1 MTSRVWIAKVNG
13 RNLQLR
19 WIDDSGK
26 ERRRSAK
33 TTAMRVAERQRA
45 ILEAKLLLKRP
56 VDVPVAAHD
65 EDCGPD
71 MEVDLFKNEYDRVYL
86 STLRPTSREHALS
99 RIGICVGLARVKTL
113 GELASRSVLE
123 RVQASLR
130 EGRSP
135 WTVKTTMD
143 AFLAAL
149 RWAERRDWIVR
160 VPKIDR
166 LKTSRLKAM
175 KGRPITGE
183 EFEKMLREAAKEVG
197 DGPALSWQYTMRG
210 YWESGLRRDELLAMS
225 WDDASQIRPTWDRG
239 RFGVLLIP
247 ARLQKNDTEDEIPI
261 LPGFD
266 ALLRETPED
275 QRHGWVFSPEPPTE
289 GRKVVRPFRGRPS
302 GNWVSRTIGKIA
314 ERAGVMTYQTGD
326 AKHFATVHDLR
337 RSCAQRLLLAD
348 VDKAIIKAVLR
359 HRSWETTERHYAPGS
374 VQKMAADLRTSF
386 QNQEPVPD
394 KLSRKSQRKLLSG
407 R

>member
-1 MTSRVWIAKVNG
+1 MTSRVWIARVKG
-13 RNLQLR
+13 RSLQLR
-19 WIDDSGK
+19 WIDESGK
-26 ERRRSAK
+26 ERRRSTK

-45 ILEAKLLLKRP
+45 VLEAKLLLKRP
-56 VDVPVAAHD
+56 VDVPEAVHD

-71 MEVDLFKNEYDRVYL
+71 MEVDLFRHEYDRVYL
-86 STLRPTSREHALS
+86 STLRTTSREHALS
-99 RIGICVGLARVKTL
+99 RIRICLNLANVQTL
-113 GELASRSVLE
+113 GELATRPVLE
-123 RVQASLR
+123 RVQAKLR
-130 EGRSP
+130 DGRSP

-183 EFEKMLREAAKEVG
+183 EFDKILAKVAAVVG
-197 DGPALSWQYTMRG
+197 SGPAESWRRTIRG

-225 WDDASQIRPTWDRG
+225 WDDSKQIMPTWSRG

-261 LPGFD
+261 LPGFE

-275 QRHGWVFSPEPPTE
+275 ERHGWVFSPEPPTE
-289 GRKVVRPFRGRPS
+289 GRKLVRPFRGRPT
-302 GNWVSRTIGKIA
+302 GNWVSRVIGEIA
-314 ERAGVMTYQTGD
+314 KAAGVATYQAGD
-326 AKHFATVHDLR
+326 VAHFATVHDLR

-348 VDKAIIKAVLR
+348 VDKSIIKAVLR

-374 VQKMAADLRTSF
+374 VQKMAADLRTF
-386 QNQEPVPD
+386 IPNQERVPD
-394 KLSRKSQRKLLSG
+394 QISSLN
-407 R
+407 